1 MFSIVAYQC
10 EAMDGK
16 QPSQK
21 HEQKGSGLSQA
32 LVEEGKI
39 KYIGLSEVG
48 ADDLRKAHKVH
59 PITAVQLEW
68 SLWTRDAEVG
78 HAAVTASQWHA
89 HAMPLRGVKAS
100 SALPLF
106 ESLGHCCICYPVF
119 ISKQQL

>member
-1 MFSIVAYQC
+1 MSEGNQHHYLSVSSYGEQL
-10 EAMDGK
+10 
-16 QPSQK
+16 SQSQ
-21 HEQKGSGLSQA
+21 EQECSGLSQA

-78 HAAVTASQWHA
+78 HAAFNVSQWHA
-89 HAMPLRGVKAS
+89 HATPLSRLKS
-100 SALPLF
+100 SCSPAQALDWN
-106 ESLGHCCICYPVF
+106 V
-119 ISKQQL
+119 

>member
-1 MFSIVAYQC
+1 VSSHGEQL
-10 EAMDGK
+10 
-16 QPSQK
+16 SQNQ
-21 HEQKGSGLSQA
+21 EQEGSGLSQA

-78 HAAVTASQWHA
+78 HTAFS
-89 HAMPLRGVKAS
+89 LRPSGTPILCS
-100 SALPLF
+100 
-106 ESLGHCCICYPVF
+106 
-119 ISKQQL
+119 